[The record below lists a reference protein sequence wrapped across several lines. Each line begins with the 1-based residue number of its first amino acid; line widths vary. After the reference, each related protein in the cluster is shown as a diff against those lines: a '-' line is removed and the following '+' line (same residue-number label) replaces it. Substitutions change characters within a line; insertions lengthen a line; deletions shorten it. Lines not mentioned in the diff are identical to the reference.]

1 MAQATTTLCG
11 SLSLHPVSMG
21 AAMHRAGY
29 AALGLDYSYVPFKV
43 TDVKGALAGMRALG
57 IRGFGVSMPFKLEV
71 IPELDRLDELAS
83 RIGAVNTIV
92 NDGGV
97 LTGYNTDASGAV
109 RALSE
114 ALPLAGQR
122 VCLIGAGGA
131 ARAVAYALCAEGLDV
146 HIVNRTLEGAQRLAT
161 ELRDRYGWRAS
172 SGGTADLSELGAFSA
187 LVNASSAGMVEYGAA
202 SPVPAQALH
211 RDLVVMDIV
220 YKPLETELLAD
231 AERVGATIVHGG
243 RMLLYQACRQF
254 ELYTGRPAPVAD
266 MDRALSAHIAPHL

>member
-1 MAQATTTLCG
+1 
-11 SLSLHPVSMG
+11 MG

-43 TDVKGALAGMRALG
+43 TDVKGALVGMRALG

-71 IPELDRLDELAS
+71 IPELDHLDELAA

-97 LTGYNTDASGAV
+97 LTGHNTDAFGAV

-114 ALPLAGQR
+114 VLPFAGQR

-131 ARAVAYALCAEGLDV
+131 ARAVAYAFCAEGLDV
-146 HIVNRTLEGAQRLAT
+146 HIVNRTADQAHRLAS
-161 ELRDRYGWRAS
+161 ELRDRHGWRAS
-172 SGGTADLSELGAFSA
+172 AGGLGELSDLSAFAA

-202 SPVPAQALH
+202 SPVSAQAIH
-211 RDLVVMDIV
+211 RDLIVMDIV
-220 YKPLETELLAD
+220 YKPLETELLMI
-231 AERVGATIVHGG
+231 AERAGAKTVHGG

-254 ELYTGRPAPVAD
+254 ELYTGRPAPVAE
-266 MDRALSAHIAPHL
+266 MDRALAAHIGRHD